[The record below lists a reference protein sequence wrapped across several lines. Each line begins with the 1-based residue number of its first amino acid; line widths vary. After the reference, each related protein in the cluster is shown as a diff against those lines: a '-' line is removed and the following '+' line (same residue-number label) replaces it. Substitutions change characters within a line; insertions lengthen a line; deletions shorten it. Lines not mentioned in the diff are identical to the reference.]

1 MSKRNLRVV
10 AVVLGAILLC
20 AVIVLLIGPFLLPI
34 APLDDLASADQVAGD
49 ASQFVMIPYPGM
61 DGLDIHYMEEMSD
74 ENGPTFVL
82 LHGSLFNVYTWSEVI
97 DFFGDHG
104 RVIVYDQIPYGLSE
118 KPVAGEWA
126 EDNPYTSQAA
136 VDQLLSFLDALN
148 IDEAIL
154 VGNSYGGVLA
164 AQAALVEPE
173 RVKALVLADAAVYVE
188 EEVPAWLMNLPQ
200 VRRLGLLF
208 ARRLGQS
215 EAFIRQTYRDPEL
228 ISGERMALTMVN
240 TRVENWD
247 TALWEYLR
255 VWGTDAIDLTDRI
268 DQIQQPTLVISG
280 DSDAIVP
287 LADSQRLHSELPR
300 AELAVL
306 TACGH
311 VPQEECPEQFEEAV
325 AVWLSKLGW

>member
-1 MSKRNLRVV
+1 M
-10 AVVLGAILLC
+10 
-20 AVIVLLIGPFLLPI
+20 
-34 APLDDLASADQVAGD
+34 
-49 ASQFVMIPYPGM
+49 
-61 DGLDIHYMEEMSD
+61 
-74 ENGPTFVL
+74 
-82 LHGSLFNVYTWSEVI
+82 
-97 DFFGDHG
+97 
-104 RVIVYDQIPYGLSE
+104 
-118 KPVAGEWA
+118 
-126 EDNPYTSQAA
+126 
-136 VDQLLSFLDALN
+136 
-148 IDEAIL
+148 
-154 VGNSYGGVLA
+154 
-164 AQAALVEPE
+164 EPE

-240 TRVENWD
+240 TQVENWD